1 MVEKKM
7 EISQKS
13 RENTINKI
21 LNVIEQCIREQ
32 GLKQKDIL
40 KLCESKGY
48 SVSKS
53 ELSRILS
60 HKMVL
65 GLYPAIALSDAL
77 DIDMSAVLYPNRW
90 RKRKWDISPENFIV
104 DTEDQAIKNFLGDYH
119 IIFHSTDFQEDKILQ
134 GRLVLYPQRGEDGSR
149 YCAVLLSLDTGEKN
163 ENGEEILK
171 KYEGQFFAS
180 PLGVAYCVLI
190 NNEWKELSLI
200 SFRHRTFF
208 LKKVK
213 CRAGLAMT
221 ISAGEKKEPVV
232 HKLAIYRA
240 EYNLTEAQKQKVI
253 NLLRLQNDSDLYLN
267 LTDLENADISD
278 VSPNAKSVVKSIVS
292 KLPLNEYYVVNREIL
307 KSLNRRVNYEEID
320 EIISAL
326 SEFVENQYTMN
337 LGGEDDRKLFDLLVS
352 IVDTYDHN

>member
-1 MVEKKM
+1 M
-7 EISQKS
+7 
-13 RENTINKI
+13 
-21 LNVIEQCIREQ
+21 
-32 GLKQKDIL
+32 
-40 KLCESKGY
+40 
-48 SVSKS
+48 
-53 ELSRILS
+53 
-60 HKMVL
+60 
-65 GLYPAIALSDAL
+65 
-77 DIDMSAVLYPNRW
+77 
-90 RKRKWDISPENFIV
+90 
-104 DTEDQAIKNFLGDYH
+104 
-119 IIFHSTDFQEDKILQ
+119 
-134 GRLVLYPQRGEDGSR
+134 
-149 YCAVLLSLDTGEKN
+149 
-163 ENGEEILK
+163 K

-213 CRAGLAMT
+213 CRAGLAVT

-267 LTDLENADISD
+267 PTDLENVDISD

-307 KSLNRRVNYEEID
+307 KSLNRRVSYEEID
-320 EIISAL
+320 EIISVL